1 MIPAFLFNGRL
12 LVVGGLLLLL
22 LLWLLLLL
30 LLLLV
35 LRVDWAS
42 ALPPLG
48 AHICVTWVVVVTVR
62 AGHHCEAER

>member
-1 MIPAFLFNGRL
+1 MIPAFLFNGWL

-22 LLWLLLLL
+22 LLWLLMLL

-42 ALPPLG
+42 GKSPAPAAFG
-48 AHICVTWVVVVTVR
+48 RAHLRPVGCLW
-62 AGHHCEAER
+62 